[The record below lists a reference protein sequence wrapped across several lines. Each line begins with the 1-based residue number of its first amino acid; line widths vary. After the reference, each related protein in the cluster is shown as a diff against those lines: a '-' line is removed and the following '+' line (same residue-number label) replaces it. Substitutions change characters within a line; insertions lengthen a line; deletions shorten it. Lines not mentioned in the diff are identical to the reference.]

1 MKNHHT
7 VQVIVKGKAAF
18 RIMGV
23 FEQACMFPYRDQE
36 VRSQWKKK
44 KKKKHHT
51 EAVHCD
57 EEECSG
63 RGDVNGTTPLR
74 L

>member
-44 KKKKHHT
+44 KKKKTSH
-51 EAVHCD
+51 
-57 EEECSG
+57 
-63 RGDVNGTTPLR
+63 
-74 L
+74 